1 VSLVQQMKGKD
12 RGREAAF
19 CAAWNEKQKV
29 WEQKGDNLQ
38 EWKCHQE
45 KPDINS

>member
-1 VSLVQQMKGKD
+1 MIGVSLVQQMKGKD

-29 WEQKGDNLQ
+29 
-38 EWKCHQE
+38 
-45 KPDINS
+45 